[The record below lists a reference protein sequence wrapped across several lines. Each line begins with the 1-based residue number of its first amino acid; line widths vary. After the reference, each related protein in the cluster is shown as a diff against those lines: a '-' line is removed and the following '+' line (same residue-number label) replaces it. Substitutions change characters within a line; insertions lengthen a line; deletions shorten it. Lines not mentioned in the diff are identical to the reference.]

1 MGGPGQQLANHL
13 GVEGCT
19 SVADSLQGFE
29 ELLDPHHSVL
39 EQVAD
44 AVRV

>member
-19 SVADSLQGFE
+19 TVADSFQGFE